1 MTARVSLPAPVAAA
15 PGIPTDAAGATEAP
29 PAAKVEALP
38 LSLAIAAVVL
48 VVVLFVIATLAYRHP
63 GAFRYTWT
71 QLLGQPS
78 ECTVCLCDFNEGELL
93 RYLLP
98 CEHRFHV
105 SCIDHWLANRTTCPV
120 CRIDLKATSLDVS
133 IETRWRESRAV

>member
-1 MTARVSLPAPVAAA
+1 MTAQVSLPAPAAAA
-15 PGIPTDAAGATEAP
+15 PRIPTDAAGAAEAP

-48 VVVLFVIATLAYRHP
+48 VVELFVIATLAYRHP
-63 GAFRYTWT
+63 GAFRYT
-71 QLLGQPS
+71 
-78 ECTVCLCDFNEGELL
+78 ECTVCLCDFNEGERL

-105 SCIDHWLANRTTCPV
+105 SCIDHWLADRTTCPV
-120 CRIDLKATSLDVS
+120 CRIDIKATSLDVT
-133 IETRWRESRAV
+133 IESG